1 MKATLIKNHMKQ
13 NNKNQNFDDFS
24 QKSSRLISK
33 FVLQCFNKLS
43 QNREI
48 NDVQIASSLLNYSFY
63 YFNISD
69 FIIIN
74 L

>member
-1 MKATLIKNHMKQ
+1 MKQ
-13 NNKNQNFDDFS
+13 NNKNQSSDDFS
-24 QKSSRLISK
+24 QKSSKLISK
-33 FVLQCFNKLS
+33 FALQCFNKLF

-48 NDVQIASSLLNYSFY
+48 NDVQVASSLLNYSFH
-63 YFNISD
+63 YFNIND